1 MTEII
6 NVAKINSYLD
16 VRYDE
21 GKIEEILD
29 KALELKGLENDE
41 IAALLNLEDDNSMQ
55 KLFKAANTVKER
67 IYGKRIVFFAPLY
80 VSNHCCNN
88 CLYCGFRH
96 ENKELKRKILT
107 VEEAVKEAECIIKMG
122 HKRILLVAGEDLQKT
137 SLEYT
142 RQIVEGIYADK
153 IENGEI
159 RRLNLNLAPLT
170 VEQFKEVS
178 SWGIGTFQVFQE
190 TYHPEVYK
198 KMHPSGPK
206 SNYQNRLE
214 VWDRA
219 IEGGIKDFGVGALFG
234 LYDYRFEVLA
244 LIEHSKYLLN
254 KYGVGPHTISIP
266 RIEPAEGSDVAKNPP
281 YLVLDE
287 QFKKIVAVL
296 RLAVPY
302 TGMILTTRETT
313 EMRRDALNLGITQ
326 VSAGSKTNPG
336 GYSEEISTAQF
347 TMADDRS
354 LDTMVRELSE
364 TGYIP
369 SFCTSCYRLGRVGVD
384 FMPFARE
391 GSIHKFCDPNAISTF
406 AEYLNDYASPETK
419 AAGFAAIQKHI
430 DENFTNEKLKAQ
442 VETTLAKI
450 NSGERD
456 LYV

>member
-1 MTEII
+1 MSDII
-6 NVAKINSYLD
+6 NVEKINSYLD
-16 VRYDE
+16 SRGNE
-21 GKIEEILD
+21 SQIEKILD
-29 KALELKGLENDE
+29 KALQLKGLDNDE
-41 IAALLNLEDDNSMQ
+41 VAMLLNLEDEKSIQ
-55 KLFKAANTVKER
+55 KLFDAAKAVKER
-67 IYGKRIVFFAPLY
+67 IYGKRVVFFAPLY

-96 ENKELKRKILT
+96 DNKELRRRILS
-107 VEEAVKEAECIIKMG
+107 VDEAIKEADKIIQMG
-122 HKRILLVAGEDLQKT
+122 HKRILLVAGEDLKMT

-142 RQIVEGIYADK
+142 RQIIEGIYNDK
-153 IENGEI
+153 IDNGEI

-170 VEQFKEVS
+170 VDQFKEVS

-206 SNYQNRLE
+206 SNYKNRLE

-219 IEGGIKDFGVGALFG
+219 IEGGIKDFGMGALFG
-234 LYDYRFEVLA
+234 LYDYRFEVLG

-254 KYGVGPHTISIP
+254 KYGVGPHTISVP
-266 RIEPAEGSDVAKNPP
+266 RIEPAEGSAVAKNPP

-287 QFKKIVAVL
+287 QFKKVISVL

-302 TGMILTTRETT
+302 TGMILTTRENAN
-313 EMRRDALNLGITQ
+313 MRRAALDFGITQ

-336 GYSEEISTAQF
+336 GYAEDNSTEQF
-347 TMADDRS
+347 TMADSRT
-354 LDTMVRELSE
+354 LDEMVKELAE

-384 FMPFARE
+384 FMPFAQE
-391 GSIHKFCDPNAISTF
+391 GLIHKFCDPNAISTF
-406 AEYLNDYASPETK
+406 AEYLNDYATPETK
-419 AAGFAAIQKHI
+419 ALGFAAIQKHI
-430 DENFTNEKLKAQ
+430 DENFTNENLKAQ
-442 VETTLAKI
+442 VEKTLDRI

-456 LYV
+456 IYI

>member
-1 MTEII
+1 MNDII
-6 NVAKINSYLD
+6 NVEKINSYLD
-16 VRYDE
+16 IKGDKK
-21 GKIEEILD
+21 KIEAILD

-41 IAALLNLEDDNSMQ
+41 VAALLNLEDENSIQ
-55 KLFKAANTVKER
+55 KLFNAAKTVKEK

-96 ENKELKRKILT
+96 ENKELKRRILS
-107 VEEAVKEAECIIKMG
+107 VEEAVKEAEKIIQMG
-122 HKRILLVAGEDLQKT
+122 HKRILLVAGEDLKMT
-137 SLEYT
+137 SLDYT
-142 RQIVEGIYADK
+142 RRIVEGIYADK

-159 RRLNLNLAPLT
+159 RRLNLNLAPLS
-170 VEQFKEVS
+170 VAQFKEVS

-206 SNYQNRLE
+206 SNYNNRLE

-254 KYGVGPHTISIP
+254 KYGVGPHTISVP
-266 RIEPAEGSDVAKNPP
+266 RIEPAEGSDLSQRPP
-281 YLVLDE
+281 YEVLDK
-287 QFKKIVAVL
+287 QFKKIIAVL

-302 TGMILTTRETT
+302 TGMILTTRENPD
-313 EMRRDALNLGITQ
+313 MRRAALEFGITQ
-326 VSAGSKTNPG
+326 VSAGSRTNPG
-336 GYSEEISTAQF
+336 GYSEETSTAQF
-347 TMADDRS
+347 VMADDRS
-354 LDTMVRELSE
+354 LDTMVRELSQ
-364 TGYIP
+364 TGFIP

-419 AAGFAAIQKHI
+419 AAGFAAIKKHI
-430 DENFTNEKLKAQ
+430 EENFTNENLKAQ
-442 VETTLAKI
+442 VNSTLERI

-456 LYV
+456 IYV